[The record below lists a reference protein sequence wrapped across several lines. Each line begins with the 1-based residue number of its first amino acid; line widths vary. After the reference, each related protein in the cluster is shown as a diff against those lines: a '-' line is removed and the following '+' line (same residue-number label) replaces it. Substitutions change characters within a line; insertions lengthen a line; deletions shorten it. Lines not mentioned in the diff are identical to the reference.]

1 MSTIQKLGDAFEKRG
16 SRAKLALMA
25 GPGVGWLL
33 TLILVPMAF
42 LMTVSFAEINSSY
55 DVVWSFSVSNY
66 RDLLVG
72 QDGGLFQTPFVD
84 SLLLSLGIAAITT
97 FLTVVL
103 AYPVAYLL
111 TRLSGLR
118 FKIILFAV
126 LVPFFTIFIVRIYSW
141 FAFFGQSGLINSTL
155 ITIGVVS
162 EPVGLFEFGL
172 APVIIA
178 LTHAFFPY
186 MLLTLYSSLQGI
198 DYGTIEA
205 SRDLGAT
212 RIEIAK
218 DIVVPLSLQGLI
230 TGCVFVFVPALGTF
244 ITPQFLA
251 RGRITMVAEILTG
264 RINELYAIDFGA
276 AGAMFLIIP
285 TLIAFMIVLRTTS
298 IEAMG

>member
-1 MSTIQKLGDAFEKRG
+1 MSTIQKLDDAFGRQSK
-16 SRAKLALMA
+16 RAKLALMA

-33 TLILVPMAF
+33 TLILVPTAF
-42 LMTVSFAEINSSY
+42 LVMVSFAEINSSY

-66 RDLLVG
+66 RELFVG
-72 QDGGLFQTPFVD
+72 ESGLFQTPFVD
-84 SLLLSLGIAAITT
+84 SFILSLRISAVTT

-111 TRLSGLR
+111 TRLSGRR
-118 FKIILFAV
+118 FKILLFAV

-141 FAFFGQSGLINSTL
+141 LSLFGSQGLINSALVATPL
-155 ITIGVVS
+155 VS
-162 EPVGLFEFGL
+162 EPVGAFEYGEL
-172 APVIIA
+172 AVIIS

-186 MLLTLYSSLQGI
+186 MLLTLYSSLDGI
-198 DYGTIEA
+198 DYGVIEA

-212 RIEIAK
+212 RLEIAK
-218 DIVVPLSLQGLI
+218 DVVIPLSLQGLI

-251 RGRITMVAEILTG
+251 RGKFLMIAEVLTA

-276 AGAMFLIIP
+276 AGSLFLIIP
-285 TLIAFMIVLRTTS
+285 TIIAFAIVMRTTS
-298 IEAMG
+298 LEAMG

>member
-1 MSTIQKLGDAFEKRG
+1 MSTIQKLGDAFERRG
-16 SRAKLALMA
+16 KRAKLAFMA

-33 TLILVPMAF
+33 GLILVPTAF
-42 LMTVSFAEINSSY
+42 LVMVSFAEINSSY

-66 RDLLVG
+66 RDLFVG
-72 QDGGLFQTPFVD
+72 ESGLFQTPFVD
-84 SLLLSLGIAAITT
+84 SFLLSLRIAAATT

-111 TRLSGLR
+111 TRLSGRR
-118 FKIILFAV
+118 FKVVLFAV

-141 FAFFGQSGLINSTL
+141 LSLFGSQGLINSALLATPL
-155 ITIGVVS
+155 FS
-162 EPVGLFEFGL
+162 EPVGIFEYGI
-172 APVIIA
+172 AAVVIS

-186 MLLTLYSSLQGI
+186 MLLTLYSSLEGI
-198 DYGTIEA
+198 DYGVIEA

-218 DIVVPLSLQGLI
+218 DVVVPLSAQGLI

-251 RGRITMVAEILTG
+251 RGKFTMIAEVLTA
-264 RINELYAIDFGA
+264 RINELYAINYGA
-276 AGAMFLIIP
+276 AGSLFLIIP
-285 TLIAFMIVLRTTS
+285 TLIAFAIVMRTTS
-298 IEAMG
+298 LEAMG